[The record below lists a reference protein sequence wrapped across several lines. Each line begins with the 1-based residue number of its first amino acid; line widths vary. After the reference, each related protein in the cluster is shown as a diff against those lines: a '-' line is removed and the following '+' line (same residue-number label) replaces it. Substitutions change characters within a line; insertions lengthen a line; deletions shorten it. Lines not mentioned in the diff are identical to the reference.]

1 MLEIIKQKIA
11 QANESKQTFDSY
23 VFALEWVNG
32 YCQVNDCGTVPDML
46 EPNIFTI
53 HVESEIHGLEKRH
66 VLQVNDIA
74 RMLNEEC
81 KQLSE
86 MVDNI

>member
-1 MLEIIKQKIA
+1 MLETIKQKIA

-23 VFALEWVNG
+23 FFKYIMQIQDDN
-32 YCQVNDCGTVPDML
+32 
-46 EPNIFTI
+46 
-53 HVESEIHGLEKRH
+53 VESEIHGLEKRH